1 MQEASFPPISQ
12 TLGDAYKPWVMPI
25 CHRDQQNKLSDTV
38 NLGDIESAKLRLVFE
53 NRLRYLPVVMK

>member
-1 MQEASFPPISQ
+1 MQEASFPPISPN
-12 TLGDAYKPWVMPI
+12 LGRCLFV
-25 CHRDQQNKLSDTV
+25 HRDQQNKLSDTV